1 MKQKLTLLLVFALSI
16 VFQLQAQKTTGTTGC
31 GFKIPPKPLFKTKFQ
46 SVYEAT
52 NIVKSML
59 DSIQW
64 KENFSIREQNGINN
78 AYATII
84 NRTRWIVYDND
95 FLENLDSYAATKWA
109 SISVLAHEMGHH
121 YYNHVVSGKGSTVP
135 TELEADF
142 FTGYAMARYGSTLQ
156 QAVAAMQAIGTDK
169 ASSTHPAKKD
179 RVNAITKGWDEAK
192 KSMGTAANNPNN
204 PPVTRPANPGNNP
217 TPPTPGNTY
226 PPSNPGTNYPPNPG
240 TNTDMDPTTNPATD
254 PSWIALSVQSNKTET
269 ILLSDDGRNF
279 QKVEIAANQPFV
291 FKFEIYNYGWLRL
304 PYFNGYRTYRL
315 MHGKDYSIL
324 WNRRNKNWT
333 LVEIPE

>member
-1 MKQKLTLLLVFALSI
+1 MKKLLLLAILTVSLAGPI
-16 VFQLQAQKTTGTTGC
+16 VAQKTTVGTTGC

-46 SVYEAT
+46 SVYEASS
-52 NIVKSML
+52 IVKAML
-59 DSIQW
+59 DSVQW

-78 AYATII
+78 AYATIL

-95 FLENLDSYAATKWA
+95 FLENLDAYAATKWA

-121 YYNHVVSGKGSTVP
+121 YYDHVVSSKGSTIP

-142 FTGYAMARYGSTLQ
+142 FSGYAMARYGSTLQ
-156 QAVAAMQAIGTDK
+156 QAIAAMEAIGTDK

-179 RVNAITKGWDEAK
+179 RINAITKGWDEGRK
-192 KSMGTAANNPNN
+192 RMGMADNTPAPTQPKVPMPNQSN
-204 PPVTRPANPGNNP
+204 KI
-217 TPPTPGNTY
+217 
-226 PPSNPGTNYPPNPG
+226 PPSVPGTGYPGSNG
-240 TNTDMDPTTNPATD
+240 GNSTMDPTTNPNID
-254 PSWIALSVQSNKTET
+254 PSWIALYVQSNQTET
-269 ILLSDDGRNF
+269 VLLSDDGKNF
-279 QKVEIAANQPFV
+279 QRVEIAANQPFV

-304 PYFNGYRTYRL
+304 PYFNGYRTYKL

-324 WNRRNKNWT
+324 WNRRNRNWT